1 MNNFESNRK
10 MKIYYFILFLLLKLN
25 FSYSQEAS
33 DLSSLSRNMEMQ
45 NDSISKEKTPP
56 INKYLIFDQKGD
68 STVVD
73 TSLTLKKYY
82 KFNYLRKDN
91 LEKLKFSNFGQSY
104 NSLTYSY
111 EKSSLPFSSFSSKQ
125 HAYLKS
131 SEVKYY
137 KVPTPLTE
145 LLFKSVMKQGQFTDV
160 LFSTNTSENF
170 NFSIA
175 FKGMRSLGNYQNILS
190 GLKKFRFT
198 SNYNSINEKYKFKMH
213 YVSQNFENRENGGLT
228 NSSVDNFES
237 EDNLFS
243 ERSKLSVKFEDATS
257 YFLSKRFFLDHQFRI
272 LKSKKNNSL
281 FIGHIFEYETTY
293 NAFEQNN
300 PTPFYGSSATPIND
314 KTQIKTMSNKF
325 YTYLSSK
332 FFGDIKVS
340 YLNYNYNYLT
350 NALSS
355 SELGFNE
362 NENSI
367 SFELK
372 NNIFNHEL
380 HGKLEKNLFGDR
392 LGDLINIIMVSQ
404 NKNFNYSLGF
414 NTLNKHPGLYFELF
428 ESNYS
433 EIRWA
438 NKLNSVKINNINLE
452 FSSRTFGSF
461 NFDYSKIDNFTYFD
475 LKDKSTLND
484 DQDLKLVPKV
494 NQHSNS
500 INYLKLKWQKEFKFG
515 KFALDNSFIF
525 QNVDQDQNIFNLPD
539 YIFRN
544 TIYFSDHV
552 FKRAMFLQTGL
563 TFKYFSNY
571 YANEYN
577 PLISS
582 FHIQND
588 KKIGNFPM
596 IDVFVNARIKRTR
609 LFLKAEHINST
620 ITGNNFYSTPSY
632 PYRDFIIRFG
642 LIWNFFN

>member
-25 FSYSQEAS
+25 FLYSQEAS
-33 DLSSLSRNMEMQ
+33 DLSSLSRSMETQ

-104 NSLTYSY
+104 NSLTYGY

-198 SNYNSINEKYKFKMH
+198 SNYNSINEKYKFKTH

-243 ERSKLSVKFEDATS
+243 ERSKLSVKFEDAIS
-257 YFLSKRFFLDHQFRI
+257 HFLSKRFFLDHQFRV

-332 FFGDIKVS
+332 FFGNIKVS
-340 YLNYNYNYLT
+340 YLNYNYDYLT

-367 SFELK
+367 SFELE
-372 NNIFNHEL
+372 NTIFNHDL
-380 HGKLEKNLFGDR
+380 RGKLEKNLFGDR
-392 LGDLINIIMVSQ
+392 LGDLINIVLVSQ
-404 NKNFNYSLGF
+404 NKSFNYSLGF

-452 FSSRTFGSF
+452 FNSRTFGSL
-461 NFDYSKIDNFTYFD
+461 NFDFTKIDNFTYFD

-484 DQDLKLVPKV
+484 DQDLKLIPKV
-494 NQHSNS
+494 NQHTNS

-515 KFALDNSFIF
+515 KFGLDNTFIF
-525 QNVDQDQNIFNLPD
+525 QNVDQDQNILNLPN

-563 TFKYFSNY
+563 TFKYFSKY

-582 FHIQND
+582 FHVQND

>member
-25 FSYSQEAS
+25 FLYSQEAS
-33 DLSSLSRNMEMQ
+33 DLSSLSRSMETQ

-198 SNYNSINEKYKFKMH
+198 SNYNSINEKYKFKTH

-243 ERSKLSVKFEDATS
+243 ERSKLSVKFEDAIS
-257 YFLSKRFFLDHQFRI
+257 HFLSKRFFLDHQFRV

-332 FFGDIKVS
+332 FFGNIKVS

-367 SFELK
+367 SFELE
-372 NNIFNHEL
+372 NTIFNHEL
-380 HGKLEKNLFGDR
+380 RGKLEKNLFGDR
-392 LGDLINIIMVSQ
+392 LGDLINIVLVSQ

-452 FSSRTFGSF
+452 FNSRTFGSL
-461 NFDYSKIDNFTYFD
+461 NFDFTKIDNFTYFD

-484 DQDLKLVPKV
+484 DQDLKLIPKV
-494 NQHSNS
+494 NQHTNS

-515 KFALDNSFIF
+515 KFGLDNTFIF
-525 QNVDQDQNIFNLPD
+525 QNVDQDQNILNLPN

-563 TFKYFSNY
+563 TFKYFSKY

-582 FHIQND
+582 FNVQND

>member
-25 FSYSQEAS
+25 FLYSQEAS
-33 DLSSLSRNMEMQ
+33 DLSSLSRTMEMQ

-228 NSSVDNFES
+228 NSSIDNFES

-243 ERSKLSVKFEDATS
+243 ERSKLSVKFEDATN

-380 HGKLEKNLFGDR
+380 RGKLEKNLFGDR

-484 DQDLKLVPKV
+484 EQDLKLIPKV

-500 INYLKLKWQKEFKFG
+500 INYLKLKWQKEFNFG

-525 QNVDQDQNIFNLPD
+525 QNVDQDQNILNLPD

>member
-25 FSYSQEAS
+25 FLYSQEAS
-33 DLSSLSRNMEMQ
+33 DLSSLSRSMETQ

-104 NSLTYSY
+104 NSLTYGY

-198 SNYNSINEKYKFKMH
+198 SNYNSINEKYKFKTH

-243 ERSKLSVKFEDATS
+243 ERSKLSVKFEDAIS
-257 YFLSKRFFLDHQFRI
+257 HFLSKRFFLDHQFRL

-300 PTPFYGSSATPIND
+300 PTPFYGSSTTPIND

-332 FFGDIKVS
+332 FFGNIKVS

-367 SFELK
+367 SFELE
-372 NNIFNHEL
+372 NTIFNHEL
-380 HGKLEKNLFGDR
+380 RGKLEKNLFGDR
-392 LGDLINIIMVSQ
+392 LGDLINIVLVSQ
-404 NKNFNYSLGF
+404 NKSFNYSLGF

-452 FSSRTFGSF
+452 FNSRTFGSL
-461 NFDYSKIDNFTYFD
+461 NFDFTKIDNFTYFD

-484 DQDLKLVPKV
+484 DQDLKIIPKV
-494 NQHSNS
+494 NQHTNS

-515 KFALDNSFIF
+515 KFGLDNTFIF
-525 QNVDQDQNIFNLPD
+525 QNVDQDQNILNLPN

-563 TFKYFSNY
+563 TFKYFSKY

-582 FHIQND
+582 FHVQND

>member
-1 MNNFESNRK
+1 
-10 MKIYYFILFLLLKLN
+10 
-25 FSYSQEAS
+25 
-33 DLSSLSRNMEMQ
+33 
-45 NDSISKEKTPP
+45 
-56 INKYLIFDQKGD
+56 
-68 STVVD
+68 
-73 TSLTLKKYY
+73 
-82 KFNYLRKDN
+82 
-91 LEKLKFSNFGQSY
+91 
-104 NSLTYSY
+104 
-111 EKSSLPFSSFSSKQ
+111 
-125 HAYLKS
+125 
-131 SEVKYY
+131 
-137 KVPTPLTE
+137 
-145 LLFKSVMKQGQFTDV
+145 
-160 LFSTNTSENF
+160 
-170 NFSIA
+170 
-175 FKGMRSLGNYQNILS
+175 
-190 GLKKFRFT
+190 
-198 SNYNSINEKYKFKMH
+198 
-213 YVSQNFENRENGGLT
+213 
-228 NSSVDNFES
+228 
-237 EDNLFS
+237 
-243 ERSKLSVKFEDATS
+243 
-257 YFLSKRFFLDHQFRI
+257 
-272 LKSKKNNSL
+272 
-281 FIGHIFEYETTY
+281 
-293 NAFEQNN
+293 
-300 PTPFYGSSATPIND
+300 
-314 KTQIKTMSNKF
+314 
-325 YTYLSSK
+325 
-332 FFGDIKVS
+332 
-340 YLNYNYNYLT
+340 
-350 NALSS
+350 
-355 SELGFNE
+355 
-362 NENSI
+362 
-367 SFELK
+367 
-372 NNIFNHEL
+372 
-380 HGKLEKNLFGDR
+380 
-392 LGDLINIIMVSQ
+392 MVSQ

-525 QNVDQDQNIFNLPD
+525 QNVDQDQNILNLPD

>member
-25 FSYSQEAS
+25 FLYSQEAS
-33 DLSSLSRNMEMQ
+33 DLSSLSRSMETQ

-104 NSLTYSY
+104 NSLTYGY

-198 SNYNSINEKYKFKMH
+198 SNYNSINEKYKFKTH

-243 ERSKLSVKFEDATS
+243 ERSKLSVKFEDAIS
-257 YFLSKRFFLDHQFRI
+257 HFLSKRFFLDHQFRV

-300 PTPFYGSSATPIND
+300 PTPFYGSSVTPIND

-332 FFGDIKVS
+332 FFGNIKVS

-367 SFELK
+367 SFELE
-372 NNIFNHEL
+372 NTIFNHEL
-380 HGKLEKNLFGDR
+380 RGKLEKNLFGDR
-392 LGDLINIIMVSQ
+392 LGDLINIVLVSQ

-452 FSSRTFGSF
+452 FNSRTFGSL
-461 NFDYSKIDNFTYFD
+461 NFDFTKIDNFTYFD

-484 DQDLKLVPKV
+484 DQDLKLIPKV
-494 NQHSNS
+494 NQHTNS

-515 KFALDNSFIF
+515 KFGLDNTFIF
-525 QNVDQDQNIFNLPD
+525 QNVDQDQNILNLPN

-563 TFKYFSNY
+563 TFKYFSKY

-582 FHIQND
+582 FHVQND

>member
-190 GLKKFRFT
+190 GLKKFSFT

-281 FIGHIFEYETTY
+281 FVGHIFDYETTY

-367 SFELK
+367 SLELK

-380 HGKLEKNLFGDR
+380 RGKLEKNLFGDR

-414 NTLNKHPGLYFELF
+414 NTLKKHPGLYFELF

-500 INYLKLKWQKEFKFG
+500 INYLKLKWQKEFNFG

-525 QNVDQDQNIFNLPD
+525 QNVDQDQNILNLPD
-539 YIFRN
+539 YILRN

-620 ITGNNFYSTPSY
+620 LTGNNFYSTPSY

>member
-25 FSYSQEAS
+25 FLYSQEAS
-33 DLSSLSRNMEMQ
+33 DLSSLSRSMETQ

-104 NSLTYSY
+104 NSLTYGY

-170 NFSIA
+170 NFSIS

-198 SNYNSINEKYKFKMH
+198 SNYNSINEKYKFKTH

-243 ERSKLSVKFEDATS
+243 ERSKLSVKFEDAIS
-257 YFLSKRFFLDHQFRI
+257 HFLSKRFFLDHQFRV

-332 FFGDIKVS
+332 FFGNIKVS

-350 NALSS
+350 NTLSS

-367 SFELK
+367 SFELE
-372 NNIFNHEL
+372 NTIFNHEL
-380 HGKLEKNLFGDR
+380 RGKLEKNLFGDR
-392 LGDLINIIMVSQ
+392 LGDLINIVLVSQ

-452 FSSRTFGSF
+452 FNSRTFGSL
-461 NFDYSKIDNFTYFD
+461 NFDFTKIDNFTYFD

-484 DQDLKLVPKV
+484 DQDLKLIPKV
-494 NQHSNS
+494 NQHTNS

-515 KFALDNSFIF
+515 KFGLDNTFIF
-525 QNVDQDQNIFNLPD
+525 QNVDQDQNILNLPN

-563 TFKYFSNY
+563 TFKYFSKY

-582 FHIQND
+582 FHVQND

>member
-1 MNNFESNRK
+1 
-10 MKIYYFILFLLLKLN
+10 
-25 FSYSQEAS
+25 
-33 DLSSLSRNMEMQ
+33 METQ

-104 NSLTYSY
+104 NSLTYGY

-170 NFSIA
+170 NFSIS

-198 SNYNSINEKYKFKMH
+198 SNYNSINEKYKFKTH

-243 ERSKLSVKFEDATS
+243 ERSKLSVKFEDAIS
-257 YFLSKRFFLDHQFRI
+257 HFLSKRFFLDHQFRV

-332 FFGDIKVS
+332 FFGNIKVS

-367 SFELK
+367 SFELE
-372 NNIFNHEL
+372 NTIFNHEL
-380 HGKLEKNLFGDR
+380 RGKLEKNLFGDR
-392 LGDLINIIMVSQ
+392 LGDLINIVLVSQ

-452 FSSRTFGSF
+452 FNSRTFGSL
-461 NFDYSKIDNFTYFD
+461 NFDFTKIDNFTYFD

-484 DQDLKLVPKV
+484 DQDLKIIPKV
-494 NQHSNS
+494 NQHTNS

-515 KFALDNSFIF
+515 KFGLDNTFIF
-525 QNVDQDQNIFNLPD
+525 QNVDQDQNILNLPN

-563 TFKYFSNY
+563 TFKYFSKY

-582 FHIQND
+582 FHVQND

>member
-25 FSYSQEAS
+25 FLYSQEAS
-33 DLSSLSRNMEMQ
+33 DLSSLSRSMETQ

-104 NSLTYSY
+104 NSLTYGY

-198 SNYNSINEKYKFKMH
+198 SNYNSINEKYKFKTH

-243 ERSKLSVKFEDATS
+243 ERSKLSVKFEDAIS
-257 YFLSKRFFLDHQFRI
+257 HFLSKRFFLDHQFRV

-300 PTPFYGSSATPIND
+300 PTPFYGSSTTPIND

-332 FFGDIKVS
+332 FFGNIKVS

-367 SFELK
+367 SFELE
-372 NNIFNHEL
+372 NTIFNHEL
-380 HGKLEKNLFGDR
+380 RGKLEKNLFGDR
-392 LGDLINIIMVSQ
+392 LGDLINIVLVSQ
-404 NKNFNYSLGF
+404 NKSFNYSLGF

-452 FSSRTFGSF
+452 FNSRTFGSL
-461 NFDYSKIDNFTYFD
+461 NFDFTKIDNFTYFD

-484 DQDLKLVPKV
+484 DQDLKLIPKV
-494 NQHSNS
+494 NQHTNS

-515 KFALDNSFIF
+515 KFGLDNTFIF
-525 QNVDQDQNIFNLPD
+525 QNVDQDQNILNLPN

-563 TFKYFSNY
+563 TFKYFSKY

-582 FHIQND
+582 FHVQND

>member
-25 FSYSQEAS
+25 FLYSQEAS
-33 DLSSLSRNMEMQ
+33 DLSSLSRSMETQ

-104 NSLTYSY
+104 NSLTYGY

-170 NFSIA
+170 NFSIS

-198 SNYNSINEKYKFKMH
+198 SNYNSINEKYKFKTH

-257 YFLSKRFFLDHQFRI
+257 HFLSKRFFLDHQFRV

-380 HGKLEKNLFGDR
+380 RGKLEKNLFGDR
-392 LGDLINIIMVSQ
+392 LGDLINIVIVSQ
-404 NKNFNYSLGF
+404 NKKFNYSLGF

-433 EIRWA
+433 EIKWA

-461 NFDYSKIDNFTYFD
+461 NFDYTKIDNFTYFD

-484 DQDLKLVPKV
+484 EQDLKLIPKV

-500 INYLKLKWQKEFKFG
+500 INYLKLKWQKEFNFG

-525 QNVDQDQNIFNLPD
+525 QNVDQDQNILNLPN

>member
-25 FSYSQEAS
+25 FLYSQEAS
-33 DLSSLSRNMEMQ
+33 DLSSLSRSMETQ

-198 SNYNSINEKYKFKMH
+198 SNYNSINEKYKFKTH

-243 ERSKLSVKFEDATS
+243 ERSKLSVKFEDAIS
-257 YFLSKRFFLDHQFRI
+257 HFLSKRFFLDHQFRV

-281 FIGHIFEYETTY
+281 FIGHIFEYETIY

-332 FFGDIKVS
+332 FFGNIKVS

-367 SFELK
+367 SFELE
-372 NNIFNHEL
+372 NTIFNHEL
-380 HGKLEKNLFGDR
+380 RGKLEKNLFGDR
-392 LGDLINIIMVSQ
+392 LGDLINIVLVSQ

-452 FSSRTFGSF
+452 FNSRTFGSL
-461 NFDYSKIDNFTYFD
+461 NFDFTKIDNFTYFD

-484 DQDLKLVPKV
+484 DQDLKLIPKV
-494 NQHSNS
+494 NQHTNS

-515 KFALDNSFIF
+515 KFGLDNTFIF
-525 QNVDQDQNIFNLPD
+525 QNVDQDQNILNLPN

-563 TFKYFSNY
+563 TFKYFSKY

-582 FHIQND
+582 FNVQND

>member
-1 MNNFESNRK
+1 MTKKHFEAIA
-10 MKIYYFILFLLLKLN
+10 KI
-25 FSYSQEAS
+25 
-33 DLSSLSRNMEMQ
+33 
-45 NDSISKEKTPP
+45 
-56 INKYLIFDQKGD
+56 IN
-68 STVVD
+68 
-73 TSLTLKKYY
+73 
-82 KFNYLRKDN
+82 
-91 LEKLKFSNFGQSY
+91 
-104 NSLTYSY
+104 
-111 EKSSLPFSSFSSKQ
+111 
-125 HAYLKS
+125 
-131 SEVKYY
+131 
-137 KVPTPLTE
+137 
-145 LLFKSVMKQGQFTDV
+145 
-160 LFSTNTSENF
+160 
-170 NFSIA
+170 
-175 FKGMRSLGNYQNILS
+175 
-190 GLKKFRFT
+190 
-198 SNYNSINEKYKFKMH
+198 
-213 YVSQNFENRENGGLT
+213 
-228 NSSVDNFES
+228 
-237 EDNLFS
+237 
-243 ERSKLSVKFEDATS
+243 
-257 YFLSKRFFLDHQFRI
+257 
-272 LKSKKNNSL
+272 NNSFGNECL
-281 FIGHIFEYETTY
+281 HLD
-293 NAFEQNN
+293 NKRNLV
-300 PTPFYGSSATPIND
+300 ND
-314 KTQIKTMSNKF
+314 FCNYFKT
-325 YTYLSSK
+325 
-332 FFGDIKVS
+332 
-340 YLNYNYNYLT
+340 
-350 NALSS
+350 
-355 SELGFNE
+355 
-362 NENSI
+362 
-367 SFELK
+367 
-372 NNIFNHEL
+372 
-380 HGKLEKNLFGDR
+380 
-392 LGDLINIIMVSQ
+392 Q

-452 FSSRTFGSF
+452 FSSTTFGSF
-461 NFDYSKIDNFTYFD
+461 NFDYTKIDNFTYFD

-525 QNVDQDQNIFNLPD
+525 QNVDQDQNILNLPD

-596 IDVFVNARIKRTR
+596 IDFFVNARIKRTR

>member
-25 FSYSQEAS
+25 FLYSQEAS
-33 DLSSLSRNMEMQ
+33 DLSSLSRTMEMQ

-198 SNYNSINEKYKFKMH
+198 SNYNSVNEKYKFKIH

-228 NSSVDNFES
+228 NSSIDNFES

-243 ERSKLSVKFEDATS
+243 ERSKLSVKFEDATN

-300 PTPFYGSSATPIND
+300 PTPFYGSSASPIND

-380 HGKLEKNLFGDR
+380 RGKLEKNLFGDR
-392 LGDLINIIMVSQ
+392 LGDLINIVIVSQ
-404 NKNFNYSLGF
+404 NKKFNYSLGF

-484 DQDLKLVPKV
+484 EQDLKLIPKV

-500 INYLKLKWQKEFKFG
+500 INYLKLKWQKEFNFG

-525 QNVDQDQNIFNLPD
+525 QNVDQDQNILNLPD

>member
-25 FSYSQEAS
+25 FLYSQEAS
-33 DLSSLSRNMEMQ
+33 DLSSLSRSMETQ

-104 NSLTYSY
+104 NSLTYGY

-198 SNYNSINEKYKFKMH
+198 SNYNSINEKYKFKTH

-243 ERSKLSVKFEDATS
+243 ERSKLSVKFEDAIS
-257 YFLSKRFFLDHQFRI
+257 HFLSKRFFLDHQFRV

-332 FFGDIKVS
+332 FFGNIKVS

-367 SFELK
+367 SFELE
-372 NNIFNHEL
+372 NTIFNHEL
-380 HGKLEKNLFGDR
+380 RGKLEKNLFGDR
-392 LGDLINIIMVSQ
+392 LGDLINIVLVSQ

-452 FSSRTFGSF
+452 FNSRTFGSL
-461 NFDYSKIDNFTYFD
+461 NFDFTKIDNFTYFD

-484 DQDLKLVPKV
+484 DQDLKIIPKV
-494 NQHSNS
+494 NQHTNS

-515 KFALDNSFIF
+515 KFGLDNTFIF
-525 QNVDQDQNIFNLPD
+525 QNVDQDQNILNLPN

-563 TFKYFSNY
+563 TFKYFSKY

-582 FHIQND
+582 FHVQND

>member
-33 DLSSLSRNMEMQ
+33 DLSSLSRNIEMK

-228 NSSVDNFES
+228 NSSLDNFES

-257 YFLSKRFFLDHQFRI
+257 HFLSKRFFLDHQFRI

-380 HGKLEKNLFGDR
+380 RGKLEKNLFGDR
-392 LGDLINIIMVSQ
+392 LGDLISIIMVSQ

-461 NFDYSKIDNFTYFD
+461 NFDYTKIDNFTYFD

-484 DQDLKLVPKV
+484 EQDLKLIPKV

-525 QNVDQDQNIFNLPD
+525 QNVDQDQNILNLPN

>member
-45 NDSISKEKTPP
+45 NDSISKEKTPS

-104 NSLTYSY
+104 NSLTYGY

-355 SELGFNE
+355 SEVGFNE

-372 NNIFNHEL
+372 NTIFNHEL
-380 HGKLEKNLFGDR
+380 RGKLEKNLFGDR

-433 EIRWA
+433 EVRWA

-452 FSSRTFGSF
+452 FNSRTFGSF

-484 DQDLKLVPKV
+484 DQDLKLIPKV

-500 INYLKLKWQKEFKFG
+500 INYLKLKWQKEFNFG

-525 QNVDQDQNIFNLPD
+525 QNVDQDQNILNLPD

-582 FHIQND
+582 FNIQND

>member
-33 DLSSLSRNMEMQ
+33 DLSSLSRNMGVQ

-500 INYLKLKWQKEFKFG
+500 INYLKLKWQKEFNFG

-525 QNVDQDQNIFNLPD
+525 QNVDQDQDILNLPD

>member
-25 FSYSQEAS
+25 FLYSQEAS
-33 DLSSLSRNMEMQ
+33 DLSSLSRSMETQ

-104 NSLTYSY
+104 NSLTYGY

-198 SNYNSINEKYKFKMH
+198 SNYNSINEKYKFKTH

-243 ERSKLSVKFEDATS
+243 ERSKLSVKFEDAIS
-257 YFLSKRFFLDHQFRI
+257 HFLSKRFFLDHQFRV

-281 FIGHIFEYETTY
+281 FIGHIFEYETSY

-332 FFGDIKVS
+332 FFGNIKVS

-367 SFELK
+367 SFELE
-372 NNIFNHEL
+372 NTIFNHEL
-380 HGKLEKNLFGDR
+380 RGKLEKNLFGDR
-392 LGDLINIIMVSQ
+392 LGDLINIVLVSQ

-452 FSSRTFGSF
+452 FNSRTFGSL
-461 NFDYSKIDNFTYFD
+461 NFDFTKIDNFTYFD

-484 DQDLKLVPKV
+484 DQDLKLIPKV
-494 NQHSNS
+494 NQHTNS

-515 KFALDNSFIF
+515 KFGLDNTFIF
-525 QNVDQDQNIFNLPD
+525 QNVDQDQNILNLPN

-563 TFKYFSNY
+563 TFKYFSKY

-582 FHIQND
+582 FHVQND

-609 LFLKAEHINST
+609 LFLKAEHVNST

>member
-25 FSYSQEAS
+25 FLYSQEAS
-33 DLSSLSRNMEMQ
+33 DLSSLSRSMETQ

-104 NSLTYSY
+104 NSLTYGY

-198 SNYNSINEKYKFKMH
+198 SNYNSINEKYKFKTH

-243 ERSKLSVKFEDATS
+243 ERSKLSVKFEDAIS
-257 YFLSKRFFLDHQFRI
+257 HFLSKRFFLDHQFRV

-300 PTPFYGSSATPIND
+300 PTPFYGSSTTPIND

-332 FFGDIKVS
+332 FFGNIKVS

-367 SFELK
+367 SFELE
-372 NNIFNHEL
+372 NTIFNHEL
-380 HGKLEKNLFGDR
+380 RGKLEKNLFGDR
-392 LGDLINIIMVSQ
+392 LGDLINIVLVSQ

-452 FSSRTFGSF
+452 FNSRTFGSL
-461 NFDYSKIDNFTYFD
+461 NFDFTKIDNFTYFD

-484 DQDLKLVPKV
+484 DQDLKLIPKV
-494 NQHSNS
+494 NQHTNS

-515 KFALDNSFIF
+515 KFGLDNTFIF
-525 QNVDQDQNIFNLPD
+525 QNVDQDQNILNLPN

-563 TFKYFSNY
+563 TFKYFSKY

-582 FHIQND
+582 FHVQND

>member
-25 FSYSQEAS
+25 FLYSQEAS
-33 DLSSLSRNMEMQ
+33 DLSSLSRSMETQ

-104 NSLTYSY
+104 NSLTYGY

-198 SNYNSINEKYKFKMH
+198 SNYNSINEKYKFKTH

-243 ERSKLSVKFEDATS
+243 ERSKLSVKFEDAIS
-257 YFLSKRFFLDHQFRI
+257 HFLSKRFFLDHQFRL

-332 FFGDIKVS
+332 FFGNIKVS

-367 SFELK
+367 SFELE
-372 NNIFNHEL
+372 NTIFNHEL
-380 HGKLEKNLFGDR
+380 RGKLEKNLFGDR
-392 LGDLINIIMVSQ
+392 LGDLINIVLVSQ

-452 FSSRTFGSF
+452 FNSRTFGSL
-461 NFDYSKIDNFTYFD
+461 NFDFTKIDNFTYFD

-484 DQDLKLVPKV
+484 DQDLKLIPKV
-494 NQHSNS
+494 NQHTNS

-515 KFALDNSFIF
+515 KFGLDNTFIF
-525 QNVDQDQNIFNLPD
+525 QNVDQDQNILNLPN

-563 TFKYFSNY
+563 TFKYFSKY

-582 FHIQND
+582 FHVQND

>member
-25 FSYSQEAS
+25 FLYSQEAS
-33 DLSSLSRNMEMQ
+33 DLSSLSRSMETQ

-104 NSLTYSY
+104 NSLTYGY

-170 NFSIA
+170 NFSIS

-198 SNYNSINEKYKFKMH
+198 SNYNSINEKYKFKTH

-332 FFGDIKVS
+332 FFGNIKVS

-380 HGKLEKNLFGDR
+380 RGKLEKNLFGDR
-392 LGDLINIIMVSQ
+392 LGDLINIVLVSQ

-461 NFDYSKIDNFTYFD
+461 NFDYTKIDNFTYFD

-484 DQDLKLVPKV
+484 EQDLKLIPKV

-500 INYLKLKWQKEFKFG
+500 INYLKLKWQKEFNFG

-525 QNVDQDQNIFNLPD
+525 QNVDQDQNILNLPN

>member
-25 FSYSQEAS
+25 FLYSQEAS
-33 DLSSLSRNMEMQ
+33 DLSSLSRTMEMQ

-198 SNYNSINEKYKFKMH
+198 SNYNSVNEKYKFKIH

-228 NSSVDNFES
+228 NSSIDNFES

-243 ERSKLSVKFEDATS
+243 ERSKLSVKFEDATN

-300 PTPFYGSSATPIND
+300 PTPFYGSSASPIND

-380 HGKLEKNLFGDR
+380 RGKLEKNLFGDR
-392 LGDLINIIMVSQ
+392 LGDLISIIMVSQ

-500 INYLKLKWQKEFKFG
+500 INYLKLKWQKEFNFG

-525 QNVDQDQNIFNLPD
+525 QNVDQDQNILNLPD

>member
-25 FSYSQEAS
+25 FLYSQEAS
-33 DLSSLSRNMEMQ
+33 DLSSLSRTMEMQ

-198 SNYNSINEKYKFKMH
+198 SNYNSINEKYKFKIH

-228 NSSVDNFES
+228 NSSIDNFES

-243 ERSKLSVKFEDATS
+243 ERSKLSVKFEDATN

-300 PTPFYGSSATPIND
+300 PTPFYGSSASPIND

-380 HGKLEKNLFGDR
+380 RGKLEKNLFGDR
-392 LGDLINIIMVSQ
+392 LGDLINIVIVSQ
-404 NKNFNYSLGF
+404 NKKFNYSLGF

-484 DQDLKLVPKV
+484 EQDLKLIPKV

-500 INYLKLKWQKEFKFG
+500 INYLKLKWQKEFNFG

-525 QNVDQDQNIFNLPD
+525 QNVDQDQNILNLPD

>member
-25 FSYSQEAS
+25 FLYSQEAS
-33 DLSSLSRNMEMQ
+33 DLSSLSRTMEMQ

-228 NSSVDNFES
+228 NSSIDNFES

-243 ERSKLSVKFEDATS
+243 ERSKLSVKFEDATN

-380 HGKLEKNLFGDR
+380 RGKLEKNLFGDR
-392 LGDLINIIMVSQ
+392 LGDLINIIIVSQ
-404 NKNFNYSLGF
+404 NKKFNYSLGF

-484 DQDLKLVPKV
+484 EQDLKLIPKV

-500 INYLKLKWQKEFKFG
+500 INYLKLKWQKEFNFG

-525 QNVDQDQNIFNLPD
+525 QNVDQDQNILNLPD

>member
-228 NSSVDNFES
+228 SSSIDNFES

-372 NNIFNHEL
+372 NTIFNHEFR
-380 HGKLEKNLFGDR
+380 GKLEKNLFGDR

-484 DQDLKLVPKV
+484 DQDLKLIPKV

-500 INYLKLKWQKEFKFG
+500 INYLKLKWQKEFNFG

-525 QNVDQDQNIFNLPD
+525 QNVDQDQNILNLPD

>member
-1 MNNFESNRK
+1 
-10 MKIYYFILFLLLKLN
+10 
-25 FSYSQEAS
+25 
-33 DLSSLSRNMEMQ
+33 METQ

-104 NSLTYSY
+104 NSLTYGY

-170 NFSIA
+170 NFSIS

-198 SNYNSINEKYKFKMH
+198 SNYNSINEKYKFKTH

-257 YFLSKRFFLDHQFRI
+257 HFLSKRFFLDHQFRV

-332 FFGDIKVS
+332 FFGNIKVS

-367 SFELK
+367 SFELE
-372 NNIFNHEL
+372 NTIFNHEL
-380 HGKLEKNLFGDR
+380 RGKLEKNLFGDR
-392 LGDLINIIMVSQ
+392 LGDLINIVLVSQ

-438 NKLNSVKINNINLE
+438 NKLNSVIINNINLE
-452 FSSRTFGSF
+452 FNSRTFGSL
-461 NFDYSKIDNFTYFD
+461 NFDFTKIDNFTYFD

-484 DQDLKLVPKV
+484 DQDLKIIPKV
-494 NQHSNS
+494 NQHTNS

-515 KFALDNSFIF
+515 KFGLDNTFIF
-525 QNVDQDQNIFNLPD
+525 QNVDQDQNILNLPN

-563 TFKYFSNY
+563 TFKYFSKY

-582 FHIQND
+582 FHVQND

>member
-104 NSLTYSY
+104 NSLTYGY

-228 NSSVDNFES
+228 SSSVDNFES

-380 HGKLEKNLFGDR
+380 RVKLEKNLFGDR
-392 LGDLINIIMVSQ
+392 LGDLISIIMVSQ

-461 NFDYSKIDNFTYFD
+461 NFDYTKIDNFTYFD

-484 DQDLKLVPKV
+484 EQDLKLIPKV

-500 INYLKLKWQKEFKFG
+500 INYLKLKWQKEFNFG

-525 QNVDQDQNIFNLPD
+525 QNVDQDQNILNLPD

>member
-25 FSYSQEAS
+25 FLYSQEAS
-33 DLSSLSRNMEMQ
+33 DLSSLSRSMETQ

-104 NSLTYSY
+104 NSLTYGY

-198 SNYNSINEKYKFKMH
+198 SNYNSINEKYKFKTH

-243 ERSKLSVKFEDATS
+243 ERSKLSVKFEDAIS
-257 YFLSKRFFLDHQFRI
+257 HFLSKRFFLDHQFRL

-332 FFGDIKVS
+332 FFGNIKVS
-340 YLNYNYNYLT
+340 YLNYNYDYLT

-367 SFELK
+367 SFELE
-372 NNIFNHEL
+372 NTIFNHEL
-380 HGKLEKNLFGDR
+380 RGKLEKNLFGDR
-392 LGDLINIIMVSQ
+392 LGDLINIVLVSQ
-404 NKNFNYSLGF
+404 NKSFNYSLGF

-452 FSSRTFGSF
+452 FNSRTFGSL
-461 NFDYSKIDNFTYFD
+461 NFDFTKIDNFTYFD

-484 DQDLKLVPKV
+484 DQDLKLIPKV
-494 NQHSNS
+494 NQHTNS

-515 KFALDNSFIF
+515 KFGLDNTFIF
-525 QNVDQDQNIFNLPD
+525 QNVDQDQNILNLPN

-563 TFKYFSNY
+563 TFKYFSKY

-582 FHIQND
+582 FHVQND

-609 LFLKAEHINST
+609 LFLKAEHVNST

>member
-228 NSSVDNFES
+228 SSSVDNFES

-392 LGDLINIIMVSQ
+392 LGDLISIIMVSQ

-525 QNVDQDQNIFNLPD
+525 QNVDQDQNILNLPD

-582 FHIQND
+582 FNIQND

>member
-190 GLKKFRFT
+190 GLKKFSFT

-213 YVSQNFENRENGGLT
+213 YVSQNFENKENGGLT
-228 NSSVDNFES
+228 KSSVDNFES

-281 FIGHIFEYETTY
+281 FVGHIFDYETTY

-367 SFELK
+367 SLELK

-380 HGKLEKNLFGDR
+380 RGKLEKNLFGDR

-414 NTLNKHPGLYFELF
+414 NTLKKHPGLYFELF

-484 DQDLKLVPKV
+484 DQDLKLIPKV

-500 INYLKLKWQKEFKFG
+500 INYLKLKWQKEFNFG

-525 QNVDQDQNIFNLPD
+525 QNVDQDQNILNLPD

-620 ITGNNFYSTPSY
+620 LTGNNFYSTPSY

>member
-25 FSYSQEAS
+25 FLYSQEAS
-33 DLSSLSRNMEMQ
+33 DLSSLSRSMETQ

-104 NSLTYSY
+104 NSLTYGY

-198 SNYNSINEKYKFKMH
+198 SNYNSINEKYKFKTH

-243 ERSKLSVKFEDATS
+243 ERSKLSVKFEDAIS
-257 YFLSKRFFLDHQFRI
+257 HFLSKRFFLDHQFRV

-332 FFGDIKVS
+332 FFGNIKVS

-367 SFELK
+367 SFELE
-372 NNIFNHEL
+372 NTIFNHEL
-380 HGKLEKNLFGDR
+380 RGKLEKNLFGDR
-392 LGDLINIIMVSQ
+392 LGDLINIVLVSQ
-404 NKNFNYSLGF
+404 NKSFNYSLGF

-452 FSSRTFGSF
+452 FNSRTFGSL
-461 NFDYSKIDNFTYFD
+461 NFDFTKIDNFTYFD

-484 DQDLKLVPKV
+484 DQDLKLIPKV
-494 NQHSNS
+494 NQHTNS

-515 KFALDNSFIF
+515 KFGLDNTFIF
-525 QNVDQDQNIFNLPD
+525 QNVDQDQNILNLPN

-563 TFKYFSNY
+563 TFKYFSKY

-582 FHIQND
+582 FHVQND

>member
-228 NSSVDNFES
+228 NSSLDNFES

-257 YFLSKRFFLDHQFRI
+257 HFLSKRFFLDHQFRV

-300 PTPFYGSSATPIND
+300 PTPFYGSSVTPIND

-372 NNIFNHEL
+372 NTIFNHEL
-380 HGKLEKNLFGDR
+380 RGKLEKNLFGDR

-500 INYLKLKWQKEFKFG
+500 INYLKLKWQKEFNFG

-525 QNVDQDQNIFNLPD
+525 QNVDQDQNILNLPD

>member
-25 FSYSQEAS
+25 FLYSQEAS
-33 DLSSLSRNMEMQ
+33 DLSSLSRSMETQ

-104 NSLTYSY
+104 NSLTYGY

-170 NFSIA
+170 NFSIS

-198 SNYNSINEKYKFKMH
+198 SNYNSINEKYKFKTH

-243 ERSKLSVKFEDATS
+243 ERSKLSVKFEDAIS
-257 YFLSKRFFLDHQFRI
+257 HFLSKRFFLDHQFRV

-332 FFGDIKVS
+332 FFGNIKVS

-367 SFELK
+367 SFELE
-372 NNIFNHEL
+372 NTIFNHEL
-380 HGKLEKNLFGDR
+380 RGKLEKNLFGDR
-392 LGDLINIIMVSQ
+392 LGDLINIVLVSQ

-452 FSSRTFGSF
+452 FNSRTFGSL
-461 NFDYSKIDNFTYFD
+461 NFDFTKIDNFTYFD

-484 DQDLKLVPKV
+484 DQDLKIIPKV
-494 NQHSNS
+494 NQHTNS

-515 KFALDNSFIF
+515 KFGLDNTFIF
-525 QNVDQDQNIFNLPD
+525 QNVDQDQNILNLPN

-563 TFKYFSNY
+563 TFKYFSKY

-582 FHIQND
+582 FHVQND

>member
-25 FSYSQEAS
+25 FLYSQEAS
-33 DLSSLSRNMEMQ
+33 DLSSLSRSMETQ

-104 NSLTYSY
+104 NSLTYGY

-170 NFSIA
+170 NFSIS

-198 SNYNSINEKYKFKMH
+198 SNYNSINEKYKFKTH

-243 ERSKLSVKFEDATS
+243 ERSKLSVKFEDAIS
-257 YFLSKRFFLDHQFRI
+257 HFLSKRFFLDHQFRV

-332 FFGDIKVS
+332 FFGNIKVS

-367 SFELK
+367 SFELE
-372 NNIFNHEL
+372 NTIFNHEL
-380 HGKLEKNLFGDR
+380 RGKLEKNLFGDR
-392 LGDLINIIMVSQ
+392 LGDLINIVLVSQ

-452 FSSRTFGSF
+452 FNSRTFGSL
-461 NFDYSKIDNFTYFD
+461 NFDFTKIDNFTYFD

-484 DQDLKLVPKV
+484 DQDLKLIPKV
-494 NQHSNS
+494 NQHTNS

-515 KFALDNSFIF
+515 KFGLDNTFIF
-525 QNVDQDQNIFNLPD
+525 QNVDQDQNILNLPN

-563 TFKYFSNY
+563 TFKYFSKY

-582 FHIQND
+582 FHVQND